1 MPQIEIQKIMIM
13 PIQPFLSDLKLF
25 NVMPVI
31 QHLEIFACFK
41 IASSQRPFLPY
52 SFCKNIFFYKFESI
66 SNPFQAHTYQ
76 IQLKSKIS
84 ASSCPHFVQI
94 FAQKLS

>member
-41 IASSQRPFLPY
+41 IAFSAAIFTLLVLQKHFFL
-52 SFCKNIFFYKFESI
+52 
-66 SNPFQAHTYQ
+66 Q
-76 IQLKSKIS
+76 I
-84 ASSCPHFVQI
+84 
-94 FAQKLS
+94 